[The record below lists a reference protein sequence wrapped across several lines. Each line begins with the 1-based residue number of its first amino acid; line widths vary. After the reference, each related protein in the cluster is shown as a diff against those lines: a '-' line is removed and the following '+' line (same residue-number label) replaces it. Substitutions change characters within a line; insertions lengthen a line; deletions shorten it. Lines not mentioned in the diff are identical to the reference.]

1 MIKNLM
7 LTIKISKKIC
17 LILWINLMLIQKK
30 EYIIKWINIFKIKL
44 IISKIKL
51 IVFKIK
57 EIIITNKIMS
67 ILKRCFILKKNI
79 IQKIFLRIL
88 IIIIRNTVKKKN
100 KYKIILNQSIMNK
113 KLKLINSS
121 MIQKNSLKKTMI
133 FS

>member
-1 MIKNLM
+1 MM
-7 LTIKISKKIC
+7 TIIISKKIC
-17 LILWINLMLIQKK
+17 LISWNNLMLIQKK
-30 EYIIKWINIFKIKL
+30 EFIIKRIN
-44 IISKIKL
+44 ISKIKL
-51 IVFKIK
+51 IIFKIK

-67 ILKRCFILKKNI
+67 IMKRCFILKKNI
-79 IQKIFLRIL
+79 IKKIFLQNL
-88 IIIIRNTVKKKN
+88 IIIIRNIVKKKN

>member
-1 MIKNLM
+1 M
-7 LTIKISKKIC
+7 LTIIISKKIC
-17 LILWINLMLIQKK
+17 LISWNNLMLIQKK
-30 EYIIKWINIFKIKL
+30 EFIIKRIN
-44 IISKIKL
+44 ISKIKL
-51 IVFKIK
+51 IIFKIK

-79 IQKIFLRIL
+79 IQKNFLRIL
-88 IIIIRNTVKKKN
+88 IIIIRNTEKKKN